1 MKIIKRNIKHAT
13 LWFYILAVV
22 CIVIQLLAVE
32 YHFNKLVVVCL
43 GEGYSVGTGV
53 RLDGE
58 LGRAVLKSGVRDLG
72 DVERDGDLAQ
82 VEALEE
88 HLFVDA

>member
-32 YHFNKLVVVCL
+32 YHFNKLVDREWLSHVSMKTLAMLAANNVADAIAL
-43 GEGYSVGTGV
+43 
-53 RLDGE
+53 L
-58 LGRAVLKSGVRDLG
+58 LPFVLLKPKWR
-72 DVERDGDLAQ
+72 
-82 VEALEE
+82 
-88 HLFVDA
+88 